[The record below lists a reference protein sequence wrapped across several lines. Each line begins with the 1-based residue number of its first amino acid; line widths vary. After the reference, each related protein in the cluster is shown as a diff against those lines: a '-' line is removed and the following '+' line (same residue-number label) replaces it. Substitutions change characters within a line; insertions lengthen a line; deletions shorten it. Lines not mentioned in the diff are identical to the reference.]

1 MVFARE
7 LAEGSW
13 NWGEQALPRLSKYT
27 YLGVDFTS
35 NGAWD
40 EHVKRVLQNGRKQIS
55 QVHSIISNRDI
66 DFTARRLLLISVVRP
81 TLEYGSEVWEGNK
94 AQAAALES
102 VMIGGAKRI
111 LGCSSRTCNEAVRG
125 DMGLDSLQG
134 RRDKAKL
141 KWWYKLA
148 TMPEHRY
155 SRKLFVQEWN
165 VKPHRGRQRKYWCK
179 VVDHLFSSLGLDQA
193 EWLEDIRKG
202 SCSLQSF
209 LGVAGEGIDERES
222 GKFEEGLN
230 SKVKLSLY
238 RTFGKIVEFK
248 KYLRGVG
255 DAGTRLL
262 FKSRSGTHGLNEEL
276 GRHRGREG
284 RKECLLCDAECE
296 SVSHVL
302 WDCPAYVSIRS
313 AFMLELRRELGD
325 RFEHFQI
332 SES

>member
-1 MVFARE
+1 M
-7 LAEGSW
+7 
-13 NWGEQALPRLSKYT
+13 
-27 YLGVDFTS
+27 
-35 NGAWD
+35 
-40 EHVKRVLQNGRKQIS
+40 
-55 QVHSIISNRDI
+55 
-66 DFTARRLLLISVVRP
+66 VRP

-134 RRDKAKL
+134 RREKAKL
-141 KWWYKLA
+141 KWWYKVA

-165 VKPHRGRQRKYWCK
+165 VKPRRGRQRKYWCK
-179 VVDHLFSSLGLDQA
+179 VVDHLFSSLGLDKA

-202 SCSLQSF
+202 SCSLKSF

-222 GKFEEGLN
+222 SKFEEGLN

-238 RTFGKIVEFK
+238 RTFGK
-248 KYLRGVG
+248 YLRGVG

-262 FKSRSGTHGLNEEL
+262 FKFRSERMDSMKSWAGIEEGKA
-276 GRHRGREG
+276 GRSV
-284 RKECLLCDAECE
+284 CCAEC
-296 SVSHVL
+296 
-302 WDCPAYVSIRS
+302 
-313 AFMLELRRELGD
+313 
-325 RFEHFQI
+325 
-332 SES
+332 